1 MGGAAVRRSRDPLP
15 GPRPPAIAAACCLLA
30 AAVATPLAAE
40 RSASDLEREEF
51 LKRGAIGQVKVL
63 SVGVT
68 EPLRATLTYQGQT
81 HYAHIQRVNTTLRRF
96 RTSTRTYAN
105 FKDCYR
111 YNIAAYRLDR
121 LLGLNMV
128 PVSVERYYR
137 GKPAAVT
144 WWVDEVLMSDA
155 ERYQKEIPPPD
166 MGRWLDQ
173 RYQSRVFNQLICNED
188 PNLGNFLI
196 DEGWRLWLIDFTRA
210 FRRHKELQDPRAIEK
225 VDRRLYEGLQAL
237 DLEGLER
244 ETAPYLTRQEIIA
257 VLARRDAILEILDE
271 RIATYGEAAIIC
283 NLPGH

>member
-1 MGGAAVRRSRDPLP
+1 MRRSRDPLP
-15 GPRPPAIAAACCLLA
+15 RPRPPAIAAVCSLLA
-30 AAVATPLAAE
+30 AAVAAPLAGE
-40 RSASDLEREEF
+40 RSASDLEQEEF

-68 EPLRATLTYQGQT
+68 EPLRATLTYRGQT

-105 FKDCYR
+105 FRDCYR

-128 PVSVERYYR
+128 PVSVERSYR
-137 GKPAAVT
+137 AKPAAVT
-144 WWVDEVLMSDA
+144 WWVDDVLMSDA
-155 ERYQKEIPPPD
+155 ERYQNEIPPPD
-166 MGRWLDQ
+166 MRRWLDQ

-196 DEGWRLWLIDFTRA
+196 DKEWRLWLIDFTRA
-210 FRRHKELQDPRAIEK
+210 FRRHQELQEPRAIEK
-225 VDRRLYEGLQAL
+225 VDRRLYEGLKAL

-244 ETAPYLTRQEIIA
+244 ETAPYLTKQERNA
-257 VLARRDAILEILDE
+257 VLARRDLILEILDE
-271 RIATYGEAAIIC
+271 RIATYGEAAIVC
-283 NLPGH
+283 DLPGH